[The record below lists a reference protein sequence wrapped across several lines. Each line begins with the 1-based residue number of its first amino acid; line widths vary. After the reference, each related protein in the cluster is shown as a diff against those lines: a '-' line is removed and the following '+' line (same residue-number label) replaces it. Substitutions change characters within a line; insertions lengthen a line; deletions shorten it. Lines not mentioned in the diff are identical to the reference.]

1 MEYKSLGRTGI
12 KVSELCFGTMSFGGR
27 ADKSES
33 EKMYKTCREAG
44 INFFDCADVYQKG
57 VAESYLGE
65 FISQERDKVVITT
78 KTYGAMGDDV
88 NEKGLNA
95 KHIRLGVEAS
105 LKRLNTDYVD
115 VLFLHH
121 FDPTVREEETL
132 RAVDRLV
139 SEGKVLSLGV
149 SNFAAY
155 QVERMLHVSAI
166 NQFAPISV
174 IQPMFN
180 IAKRMAEVELLP
192 MAAYEGL
199 GVITYSPL
207 GGGLLTGRY
216 KDGYSNASGRL
227 VENQNYNKRY
237 GGQFYEQVA
246 REYSELCSKWGIN
259 EATLAVAWVMAHKQV
274 TAPIIGAAHTEH
286 LKQSLQAV
294 SLTLEPELL
303 KAIDAISPPPPPA
316 TDRSEEQ

>member
-1 MEYKSLGRTGI
+1 MKYKSLGRTGI

-27 ADKSES
+27 ADKNES
-33 EKMYKTCREAG
+33 EKMYNMCREAG
-44 INFFDCADVYQKG
+44 INFFDCADVYQEG
-57 VAESYLGE
+57 IAESYLGA
-65 FISQERDKVVITT
+65 FIAQERDKVVITT

-121 FDPTVREEETL
+121 FDATVGEEETL

-139 SEGKVLSLGV
+139 REGKVLTLGV

-155 QVERMLHVSAI
+155 QVERMLHISKMG
-166 NQFAPISV
+166 QFVPVSV
-174 IQPMFN
+174 IQPMYN

-192 MAAYEGL
+192 MAESEGL

-216 KDGYSNASGRL
+216 KNGYANASGRL

-237 GGQFYEQVA
+237 GGQFYEQIA
-246 REYSELCSKWGIN
+246 REYSTLCSKWGLH
-259 EATLAVAWVMAHKQV
+259 EATLAVAWIMAHKQV
-274 TAPIIGAAHTEH
+274 TAPIIGAANTEH
-286 LKQSLQAV
+286 LKQSLQAA
-294 SLTLEPELL
+294 SLTIDPEIM

>member
-1 MEYKSLGRTGI
+1 MKYKSLGRTGI

-27 ADKSES
+27 ADKKES
-33 EKMYKTCREAG
+33 EKMYNMCREAG
-44 INFFDCADVYQKG
+44 INFFDCADVYQEG
-57 VAESYLGE
+57 VAESYLGA
-65 FISQERDKVVITT
+65 FIAQERDKVVITT

-115 VLFLHH
+115 VLFLHQ
-121 FDPTVREEETL
+121 FDATVGEEETL

-139 SEGKVLSLGV
+139 REGKVLTLGV

-155 QVERMLHVSAI
+155 QVERMLHISKMG
-166 NQFAPISV
+166 QFVPVSV
-174 IQPMFN
+174 IQPMYN

-192 MAAYEGL
+192 MAESEGL

-216 KDGYSNASGRL
+216 KNGYANASGRL

-237 GGQFYEQVA
+237 GGQFYEQIA
-246 REYSELCSKWGIN
+246 REYSALCSKWGLH
-259 EATLAVAWVMAHKQV
+259 EATLAVSWVMAHKQV
-274 TAPIIGAAHTEH
+274 TAPIIGAANTEH
-286 LKQSLQAV
+286 LKQSLQAA
-294 SLTLEPELL
+294 SLTIDPEIM